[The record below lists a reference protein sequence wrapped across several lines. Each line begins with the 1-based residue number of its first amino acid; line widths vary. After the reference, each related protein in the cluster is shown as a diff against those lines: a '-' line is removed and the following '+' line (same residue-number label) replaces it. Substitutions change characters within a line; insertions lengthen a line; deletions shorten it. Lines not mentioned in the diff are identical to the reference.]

1 MIALYIIT
9 AVLLLLLA
17 IAMLPIALTL
27 KYKDEVSVRLSLWDI
42 KLKEFPKKKKK
53 IKISDYS
60 QKAIK
65 KRQKK
70 AQKPQK
76 EKPKSSDKAQTP
88 KKGLLDN
95 LGLIKELLTVIVKGV
110 WGKLKIK
117 ASKIV
122 ITVATDDAAK
132 TAMLFPAVNTAVL
145 GIVTFLDNES
155 KLKSLDKSDIAVR
168 ADFTAQKSTAD
179 IEISFS
185 MRLWQIL
192 GILFATALK
201 YVSQKTKK

>member
-27 KYKDEVSVRLSLWDI
+27 KYKDEVSVRLSLWAI

-60 QKAIK
+60 QKAIQK
-65 KRQKK
+65 QQKK

-76 EKPKSSDKAQTP
+76 EKPTSSDKEQDP

-155 KLKSLDKSDIAVR
+155 KLKSLDKSNIAVR